1 MVYKTESISERTI
14 EVLES
19 EKLNYTMYKQ
29 EKEQSRS
36 SRQNKSMKTKFSMS
50 LILFFIAHFSFAQM
64 NDGTYNYENTKIKL
78 TLILTDD
85 GITIESATIHYSENN
100 KVEKGTGLFRTANEM
115 LWGEFQTETCNYET
129 EFKENTLT
137 LNLKSFECKNGIK
150 PITYIL
156 KQKTT

>member
-1 MVYKTESISERTI
+1 
-14 EVLES
+14 
-19 EKLNYTMYKQ
+19 
-29 EKEQSRS
+29 
-36 SRQNKSMKTKFSMS
+36 MS

-85 GITIESATIHYSENN
+85 GRTIESATIHYFENN

-115 LWGEFQTETCNYET
+115 LWGEFQTEKCNYEI

-137 LNLKSFECKNGIK
+137 LNLKSFECKNGNK
-150 PITYIL
+150 PTTYIL